1 MSLAAWADRVDAI
14 LTPPLVIPQR
24 RRVFHAGALVLAHT
38 GDAAVWAVLLA
49 LAWIF
54 GDVAWKGRALVTAA
68 GLVITELVV
77 VGIKFLVRRPRP
89 EGRSGLIYRKM
100 DPFSF
105 PSGHA
110 ARAALLIVIFA
121 ASYPAGSVAAV
132 SIWGPAMVL
141 ARVAIGIHFVLDVI
155 AGALL
160 GAGLA
165 WGVLALVPVVAA
177 LV

>member
-1 MSLAAWADRVDAI
+1 MSLTGRADRLDAI
-14 LTPPLVIPQR
+14 LTPPLVIPVHR
-24 RRVFHAGALVLAHT
+24 RILHATALVLAHT

-68 GLVITELVV
+68 GLIVTELVV
-77 VGIKFLVRRPRP
+77 VGIKFLIRRPRP

-100 DPFSF
+100 DPYSF

-110 ARAALLIVIFA
+110 ARAAMLIVLFVV
-121 ASYPAGSVAAV
+121 SYPPWSVLAV
-132 SIWGPAMVL
+132 SIWGPVMVL
-141 ARVAIGIHFVLDVI
+141 ARVAISIHYVLDVV

-160 GAGLA
+160 GTGLA
-165 WGVLALVPVVAA
+165 FGVLALVPVVAA

>member
-1 MSLAAWADRVDAI
+1 MSLSGRADRLDAI
-14 LTPPLVIPQR
+14 LTPPLVIPVHR
-24 RRVFHAGALVLAHT
+24 RILHAAALVFAHT
-38 GDAAVWAVLLA
+38 GDAAVWVVLLA
-49 LAWIF
+49 LAWMF

-68 GLVITELVV
+68 GLVVTELVV
-77 VGIKFLVRRPRP
+77 VSIKFLIRRPRP

-100 DPFSF
+100 DPYSF

-110 ARAALLIVIFA
+110 ARAAMLIVLFA
-121 ASYPAGSVAAV
+121 TSYPPWSIVAV

-141 ARVAIGIHFVLDVI
+141 SRVAIGIHYVLDVA
-155 AGALL
+155 AGAVL

-165 WGVLALVPVVAA
+165 FVVLALVPVVAA

>member
-1 MSLAAWADRVDAI
+1 MSLTGWAERLDAI
-14 LTPPLVIPQR
+14 LTPPLVIPVNR
-24 RRVFHAGALVLAHT
+24 RIVHAAALVLAHT

-49 LAWIF
+49 AAWVL

-68 GLVITELVV
+68 GLIVTELVV
-77 VGIKFLVRRPRP
+77 VGIKFLIRRPRP

-100 DPFSF
+100 DPYSF

-110 ARAALLIVIFA
+110 ARAALLIVLFA
-121 ASYPAGSVAAV
+121 VSYPSWSIVAV

-141 ARVAIGIHFVLDVI
+141 ARVAIGIHYVLDVV
-155 AGALL
+155 AGAVL
-160 GAGLA
+160 GTGLA
-165 WGVLALVPVVAA
+165 FGVLALVPVVAA

>member
-1 MSLAAWADRVDAI
+1 MSLTERADRLDAI
-14 LTPPLVIPQR
+14 LTPPLVIPGHLR
-24 RRVFHAGALVLAHT
+24 IVHAAALVLAHS

-68 GLVITELVV
+68 GLVIVELVV
-77 VGIKFLVRRPRP
+77 VGTKFLIRRPRP

-100 DPFSF
+100 DPYSF

-110 ARAALLIVIFA
+110 ARAAMLIAFFA
-121 ASYPAGSVAAV
+121 VSYPAWCIAAV
-132 SIWGPAMVL
+132 AVWGPVMVL
-141 ARVAIGIHFVLDVI
+141 SRVAIGIHYVLDVL
-155 AGALL
+155 AGAVL

-165 WGVLALVPVVAA
+165 FVVLALVPVVAA